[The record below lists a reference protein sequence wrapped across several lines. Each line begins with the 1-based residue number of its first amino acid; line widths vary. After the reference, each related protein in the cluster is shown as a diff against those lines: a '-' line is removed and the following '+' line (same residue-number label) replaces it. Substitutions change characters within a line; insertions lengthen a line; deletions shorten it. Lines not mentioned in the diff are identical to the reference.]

1 MNFDWE
7 FQIWAQL
14 IYRWPYVGSFFDNQ
28 GILKAEAD
36 EK

>member
-14 IYRWPYVGSFFDNQ
+14 IYRWRYVRSSFDNQ
-28 GILKAEAD
+28 GILKA
-36 EK
+36 